1 MREKIDCFLPC
12 ADIADLAETIG
23 DLSASKTVQH
33 IHLLTGDAT
42 NINNIPQG
50 VELLETRHPLSTDA
64 ILQIAERT
72 DAEYVLISTK
82 PTPVRLGQHSLERF
96 LRVAADANAA
106 MVYSDHYSVVEG
118 TVVRHP
124 VIDYQKG
131 SVRDDFDFGQI
142 VLVNASLLH
151 EYAATPPV
159 HKYAHAGLYDLRLF
173 LSRKG
178 EIFHINEYL
187 YTEEE
192 LDNRKSGEKQF
203 DYVNPRN
210 RAVQEEMEH
219 AVTHHLAETGAIV

>member
-42 NINNIPQG
+42 YINNIPQG

-106 MVYSDHYSVVEG
+106 MVYSD
-118 TVVRHP
+118 
-124 VIDYQKG
+124 
-131 SVRDDFDFGQI
+131 QI
-142 VLVNASLLH
+142 GR
-151 EYAATPPV
+151 
-159 HKYAHAGLYDLRLF
+159 AH
-173 LSRKG
+173 
-178 EIFHINEYL
+178 
-187 YTEEE
+187 
-192 LDNRKSGEKQF
+192 
-203 DYVNPRN
+203 V
-210 RAVQEEMEH
+210 
-219 AVTHHLAETGAIV
+219 